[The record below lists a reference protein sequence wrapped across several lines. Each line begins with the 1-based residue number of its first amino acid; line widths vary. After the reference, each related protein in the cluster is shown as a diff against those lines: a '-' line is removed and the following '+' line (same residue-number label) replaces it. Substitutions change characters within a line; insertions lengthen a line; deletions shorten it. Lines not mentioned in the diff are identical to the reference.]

1 MKRFLTKKQDR
12 AILLAA
18 AGLVSLLLCATAIL
32 SPVSNAKHT
41 PGSVEKGTASISAQP
56 GKPKYRKPEFVAG
69 EVLVRFKHDQAI
81 EGTVSVAVPRETRGR
96 PVNAAPNEKILIK
109 IDRFEGSNL
118 VDGLRLAHTMQRDTW
133 KAIVALRART
143 DVLYAEPNYLRHA
156 DDNIPNDPSFGS
168 LYGMTKIAA
177 PQAWDTTQGSNS
189 IVVGVIDEGIQLDH
203 PDLQANIW
211 TNPSPG
217 SIPGISGDL
226 HGYDFINNSGT
237 IPPEDHASHVG
248 GTVGAV
254 GNNGIG
260 VVGVNWQSSLM
271 SLRFIDQVTNSG
283 IDSDAIRACNYAR
296 QMHDLWISSGHSQG
310 ANVRVLNNS
319 YGGAPFS
326 QAFSDAISALNSSN
340 ILFVAAAGNDGT
352 NNDVNPHYPS
362 SFQLPNV
369 MAVTATDSNDQQVFN
384 YGAQT
389 VLLGAPGVGILSTV
403 PPSTYQFFSGTS
415 MATPHVAGAAALLL
429 AKDPT
434 LTVNQLRSLL
444 AYNGDVIPS
453 LQGKTVTGRRLNVF
467 KSLQAL
473 NENDTT
479 PPGVVGSFQIASQT
493 GRTVNL
499 SWIASG
505 DDGPTGQA
513 SLYDISFIDA
523 YNNAVIP
530 LTTILPATTGTPQNT
545 TVNIPYRHTSGT
557 IKLREFDNVGN
568 EGTPST
574 IQVSVDPFLAD
585 PYAASTATHEA
596 LSTGGTAVGLTQ
608 DDAYISAYSLPF
620 SFPFFGQNFST
631 VRISTN
637 GALYFS
643 TRTDNDSQ
651 SSIGGLPQF
660 KMIAGM
666 WDDLDLRTSRRADAD
681 VYVVTPSAGRII
693 FRWQGVQFG
702 DGVNGDPINFE
713 IELNSDGTVKTRY
726 GSGNTNLFP
735 VVGISGGER
744 DVYFLSSLT
753 SDRNSDVPIDLTNA
767 QNGLFA
773 PRNNGLKIDSTS
785 ALAGRTSGGQQI
797 VLNGSFPGLST
808 VTMGGASASFI
819 YTNGAGDTSKITVT
833 TPAHAVGA
841 VDIVLTPTAGNA
853 LTKTNAFAYLPTVF
867 TDDTITVGQ
876 TTAKAQH
883 ILELR
888 QAVDAMRAVAGL
900 SGASWSDP
908 SLVAG
913 NTIKAV
919 HITELRTFLD
929 DAATRLGFSTSPY
942 TDPGL
947 TAGFAIKRIHI
958 EELRQRIRTIAG

>member
-12 AILLAA
+12 AIFLAA

-41 PGSVEKGTASISAQP
+41 PVSVEKGTASISAQP

-81 EGTVSVAVPRETRGR
+81 EGTVSVAVPHETRGR
-96 PVNAAPNEKILIK
+96 PVTAAPNEKILIK

-254 GNNGIG
+254 
-260 VVGVNWQSSLM
+260 
-271 SLRFIDQVTNSG
+271 
-283 IDSDAIRACNYAR
+283 
-296 QMHDLWISSGHSQG
+296 
-310 ANVRVLNNS
+310 NS

-362 SFQLPNV
+362 SYQLPNV

-513 SLYDISFIDA
+513 SLYDISFIDV

-819 YTNGAGDTSKITVT
+819 S
-833 TPAHAVGA
+833 
-841 VDIVLTPTAGNA
+841 
-853 LTKTNAFAYLPTVF
+853 
-867 TDDTITVGQ
+867 
-876 TTAKAQH
+876 QH

-929 DAATRLGFSTSPY
+929 DAATRLGFSTSTY

>member
-237 IPPEDHASHVG
+237 IAPEDHASHVG

-369 MAVTATDSNDQQVFN
+369 MAVTATDSNDQQFFN
-384 YGAQT
+384 YGPQT

-479 PPGVVGSFQIASQT
+479 PPGAVGNFQIASQN
-493 GRTVNL
+493 GRTVTL
-499 SWIASG
+499 SWNASG
-505 DDGPTGQA
+505 DDGASGQA
-513 SLYDISFIDA
+513 SLYDLSLVDGSTNTVIS
-523 YNNAVIP
+523 
-530 LTTILPATTGTPQNT
+530 LTSIVPVTSGMQQTATVT
-545 TVNIPYRHTSGT
+545 IPYRHTSGT

-568 EGTPST
+568 EGTPTT
-574 IQVSVDPFLAD
+574 IPVSVDPLIGD
-585 PYAASTATHEA
+585 PYISSTSSPAA
-596 LSTGGTAVGLTQ
+596 LSTGGMGLAMNC
-608 DDAYISAYSLPF
+608 DDCFKTRSLPF
-620 SFPFFGQNFST
+620 AFSFFGTSYSSVTVSSNGNIYFVPPTPPTRPNGDADDVPSST
-631 VRISTN
+631 ADLSR
-637 GALYFS
+637 F
-643 TRTDNDSQ
+643 RR
-651 SSIGGLPQF
+651 
-660 KMIAGM
+660 IAGM

-681 VYVVTPSAGRII
+681 VFVVQPDPTHVI

-713 IELNSDGTVKTRY
+713 VELNSNGMIKTRY
-726 GSGNTNLFP
+726 GGGNTNLKP
-735 VVGISGGER
+735 VVGISGGEP
-744 DVYFLSSLT
+744 DAYVINTLT
-753 SDRNSDVPIDLTNA
+753 SEQNPISLTNA
-767 QNGLFA
+767 PTAVFTPKSCATNFSVTSVG
-773 PRNNGLKIDSTS
+773 NNIS
-785 ALAGRTSGGQQI
+785 AQPLVIADFNNDGKPDIAVGTFLTSGRISVFLGDG
-797 VLNGSFPGLST
+797 NG
-808 VTMGGASASFI
+808 
-819 YTNGAGDTSKITVT
+819 
-833 TPAHAVGA
+833 
-841 VDIVLTPTAGNA
+841 
-853 LTKTNAFAYLPTVF
+853 
-867 TDDTITVGQ
+867 
-876 TTAKAQH
+876 
-883 ILELR
+883 
-888 QAVDAMRAVAGL
+888 
-900 SGASWSDP
+900 
-908 SLVAG
+908 
-913 NTIKAV
+913 
-919 HITELRTFLD
+919 
-929 DAATRLGFSTSPY
+929 GFSTGTS
-942 TDPGL
+942 L
-947 TAGFAIKRIHI
+947 TGV
-958 EELRQRIRTIAG
+958 